1 MQQTKTTHVAGPERR
16 GLLALL
22 RALVDS
28 GVDLAHNTAQMA
40 ASESRIVLH
49 RAMVR
54 LGLFVA
60 ALFVA
65 TMGLLLAL
73 VGVALLL
80 VRVSGVQPWIA
91 FVLVGVATSAAGTA
105 WAVRAMR
112 RFSEPDL
119 AFPATLAE
127 FKADIE
133 MLRSGRA
140 HVEDEAA

>member
-1 MQQTKTTHVAGPERR
+1 
-16 GLLALL
+16 
-22 RALVDS
+22 
-28 GVDLAHNTAQMA
+28 
-40 ASESRIVLH
+40 VLH
-49 RAMVR
+49 RAMTR

-80 VRVSGVQPWIA
+80 VRVSGMDPWIA
-91 FVLVGVATSAAGTA
+91 FVLVGVVTSAAGAAFT
-105 WAVRAMR
+105 VRAMR
-112 RFSEPDL
+112 RFNEPDL

-133 MLRSGRA
+133 MLRSGRIRA
-140 HVEDEAA
+140 EDEAP